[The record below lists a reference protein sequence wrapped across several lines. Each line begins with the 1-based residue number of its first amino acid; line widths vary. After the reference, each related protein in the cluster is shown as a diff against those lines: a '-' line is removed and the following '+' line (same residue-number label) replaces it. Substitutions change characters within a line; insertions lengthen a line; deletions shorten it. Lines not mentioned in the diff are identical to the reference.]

1 MLATAENYR
10 SADLTFDSNGIY
22 WTNPVNNE
30 IYEVMMAWEQPIM
43 EKMAELCVSEGD
55 DVLELGFGMGILSNA
70 IQARKPKTHT
80 IVECHKDVI
89 PKLQTWANG
98 KSNVIIIEGL
108 WTEVRDQYLSYDA
121 ILQDTYADDH
131 LHALKNYAETY
142 GKENCKVSFW
152 NSAGYTNNSAA
163 EYLGFENVTYHDV
176 TVSPPSN
183 KYYNETIYKVPLT
196 II

>member
-1 MLATAENYR
+1 
-10 SADLTFDSNGIY
+10 
-22 WTNPVNNE
+22 
-30 IYEVMMAWEQPIM
+30 MMAWEQPIM

-55 DVLELGFGMGILSNA
+55 DVLELGFGMGILSDA

-108 WTEVRDQYLSYDA
+108 WTEVRDQYLTYDA

-131 LHALKNYAETY
+131 VHALKNYAETY

-152 NSAGYTNNSAA
+152 NSVGYTNNSVA

-176 TVSPPSN
+176 TVSPPLN
-183 KYYNETIYKVPLT
+183 KYYNQTIYKVPLT